1 MKKMMFILLA
11 LFTLGI
17 ATSQVALK
25 NKTYR
30 NKNEDR
36 FSIKDNVVYYD
47 AKPLAKYQ
55 TKSYSLDNGELT
67 EEYNLLILDNK
78 IENKQVIGDLIDYI
92 SERHRGAEVE
102 VEINAEG
109 SDFKL

>member
-1 MKKMMFILLA
+1 MKKILFIAIA
-11 LFTLGI
+11 LCSLGV
-17 ATSQVALK
+17 ATSQVVLK

-30 NKNEDR
+30 NKNKDR

-55 TKSYSLDNGELT
+55 TKSYSLDDGELT
-67 EEYNLLILDNK
+67 EEYNLLMLDNK
-78 IENKQVIGDLIDYI
+78 IDQKQIIGDLIDYI
-92 SERHRGAEVE
+92 SGRHQGAEVE